1 MRSLPATPLTD
12 KGGITMKN
20 NAYEAPVAVVIG
32 LEVTDVIT
40 SSVFVDADVIPDGW
54 LEV

>member
-1 MRSLPATPLTD
+1 
-12 KGGITMKN
+12 MKRMI
-20 NAYEAPVAVVIG
+20 YEAPAAVVIS
-32 LEVTDVIT
+32 LEATDVIT

>member
-1 MRSLPATPLTD
+1 
-12 KGGITMKN
+12 MKRI
-20 NAYEAPVAVVIG
+20 AYEAPNATVVS
-32 LEVTDVIT
+32 LEATDVIT